1 MNQKL
6 LEITSLLEPKSTAIV
21 EDINTPL
28 SKLIQQID
36 KKKIVKDRE
45 DLNNTSWWLRS
56 QRIRLQCRRPGFDPW
71 VGKSPWR
78 SAWQP
83 TPAFLPRESPWAEEP
98 GGLQPMGWQRVRHD

>member
-36 KKKIVKDRE
+36 KKRKI
-45 DLNNTSWWLRS
+45 
-56 QRIRLQCRRPGFDPW
+56 C
-71 VGKSPWR
+71 
-78 SAWQP
+78 
-83 TPAFLPRESPWAEEP
+83 
-98 GGLQPMGWQRVRHD
+98 